1 MQLIRTN
8 KYVLHPNA
16 KQKALLHEMF
26 STSRFVFNNV
36 LGKIQDSYFGTY
48 EIKNGKNK
56 GKVTPLIPNRTGLV
70 GFSTKLKEEFK
81 FVSKL
86 PNDFIQASLTNLYTA
101 TKGFYSGGGFPKFK
115 SRKRDKSKINMY
127 AGSRVK
133 IEDNYI
139 YLNRSKDSSYSKEDH
154 KIKFKKHKTNHQIGK
169 ITGFTIEKDN
179 LGIYTIAITHKI
191 YVFNTRTK
199 TNKQVGIDLGLK
211 ELVICGDGMMIP
223 NHNLT
228 KLNARKLK
236 LEQRKLSKKAKG
248 SKNRDKAR
256 LKVAKIHRKISNSRK
271 DYNHKV
277 SSTLVKL
284 YDFIGLESLQVKN
297 MVKNSKLSK
306 AISNVAWFQLTNFIS
321 YKADENQV
329 SLKKINK
336 WFPSSKTCSNCG
348 SVKEKLSLSER
359 TFHCSECGFELDRDI
374 NASINILKQAR
385 ME

>member
-1 MQLIRTN
+1 MELIRTN
-8 KYVLHPNA
+8 KYVLYPNA

-36 LGKIQDSYFGTY
+36 LGKIQDSYFGSY
-48 EIKNGKNK
+48 EVKNGKNK
-56 GKVTPLIPNRTGLV
+56 GKTVPLIPNQTNLV

-81 FVSKL
+81 FVSRL
-86 PNDFIQASLTNLYTA
+86 PNDYIQASLTNLYSA

-115 SRKRDKSKINMY
+115 SRKRDKSTINMY

-133 IEDNYI
+133 LEDSFI
-139 YLNRSKDSSYSKEDH
+139 CLNRSQDSTYSKEDH
-154 KIKFKKHKTNHQIGK
+154 KIKFKQHKTNHQIGK

-179 LGIYTIAITHKI
+179 LDIYTIAITYKI
-191 YVFNTRTK
+191 ELQNSRLK
-199 TNKQVGIDLGLK
+199 TNKEVGIDLGLK
-211 ELVICGDGMMIP
+211 ELVICSDGSTIP

-236 LEQRKLSKKAKG
+236 LEQRKLSKKKKG
-248 SKNRDKAR
+248 SKNRNKAR
-256 LKVAKIHRKISNSRK
+256 LKVAKVHRKITNSRK

-277 SSTLVKL
+277 SSTLVKSF
-284 YDFIGLESLQVKN
+284 DFIGLESLQVKN
-297 MVKNSKLSK
+297 MIKNSKLSK

-329 SLKKINK
+329 SFKKINK

-348 SVKEKLSLSER
+348 SIKEKLSLSER
-359 TFHCSECGFELDRDI
+359 TFHCAECGFEQDRDL

-385 ME
+385 KE